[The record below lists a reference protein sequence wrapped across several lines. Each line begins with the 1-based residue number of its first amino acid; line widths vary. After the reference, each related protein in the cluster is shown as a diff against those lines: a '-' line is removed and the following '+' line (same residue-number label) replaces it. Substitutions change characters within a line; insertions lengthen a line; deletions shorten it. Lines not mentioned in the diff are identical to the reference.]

1 MKWVLVFVA
10 NEPYVGRAFQ
20 SISSA
25 RTIGEWR
32 DDIILMGP
40 ESLLQLLPFQ
50 QSLTQYEVQF
60 VAIPFCPVNSV
71 QPFWDQ
77 HKTHE
82 NYDYIKT
89 HPYIYQKFFA
99 FHTMF
104 KAWDVVFYMDS
115 GCVIQGPLE
124 RMKTMCTPR
133 NFLYAHSDSYPF
145 YTYRSLDCQFRFE
158 LADASIK
165 QELESRHNL
174 DIDYFQSTLMIY
186 NTKILEDST
195 IKRLFELAEKYPMSV
210 RMDQGILNL
219 YWTCERKLWR
229 QMPLQDEVGFLY
241 NFLELKGCKTKDY
254 LILKYPRWVQ

>member
-10 NEPYVGRAFQ
+10 NEPYIGRAFQ
-20 SISSA
+20 SIQKA

-32 DDIILMGP
+32 DDILLLGP
-40 ESLLQLLPFQ
+40 ESLVKMPGLMDRL
-50 QSLTQYEVQF
+50 SDMHVQF
-60 VAIPFCPVNSV
+60 VSIPFVPIQSV
-71 QPFWDQ
+71 QPFWEQ

-82 NYDYIKT
+82 NYDYIQC
-89 HPYIYQKFFA
+89 HPYIYQKFFV
-99 FHTMF
+99 FHQMF

-115 GCVIQGPLE
+115 GCVIQGPLQ
-124 RMKTMCTPR
+124 RMKTMCEPR
-133 NFLYAHSDSYPF
+133 HFLYAHSDSYPF
-145 YTYRSLDCQFRFE
+145 YCYRSLDCQFRFE
-158 LADASIK
+158 LADPSVK
-165 QELESRHNL
+165 QDLEAKHNL

-186 NTKILEDST
+186 NTKILEENTLS
-195 IKRLFELAEKYPMSV
+195 RLFELAEKYPMSV

-254 LILKYPRWVQ
+254 LILKYPRGVT